1 MALESLKGCGGGETD
16 IWFNLAKNEM
26 YTAFMAACNSASY
39 VAMNSI
45 MRTFTRDLNICKYK
59 TEDVESQLAGIL
71 ALIQVMNENK
81 VVSSE
86 RIMKLVPEEHKKIE
100 AALNQAIWTEQE
112 KLQRYREEHGDPY
125 E

>member
-1 MALESLKGCGGGETD
+1 
-16 IWFNLAKNEM
+16 
-26 YTAFMAACNSASY
+26 MAACNSASY

-45 MRTFTRDLNICKYK
+45 MRTFTRDINICKYK